1 MVLLV
6 ERIGHHWL
14 ILSGHGHV
22 SAATVR
28 ILALFLSL
36 VAQVWPVLLLG
47 WLVLVIR
54 GLGRHVLIAS

>member
-14 ILSGHGHV
+14 VLAGHGHIGVAIV
-22 SAATVR
+22 S
-28 ILALFLSL
+28 IFALFLSL

-47 WLVLVIR
+47 LGVLVVR
-54 GLGRHVLIAS
+54 VLGRHGLIAS